1 MMKFVIRLVLGSVL
15 LAVPVM
21 AQNTASSSADTN
33 AEILIQ
39 KIKADKKLLV
49 AGNMDLSDAEAKQFW
64 PLYEDYQKELEQTNQ
79 RIGKT
84 IMEYAEAFNKG
95 PIPNETAKK
104 LLDEV
109 LVIEEAEAKTKRA
122 YADKVAKVLPA
133 AKTARYIQIETKIRA
148 LLRAELAK
156 RIPFAY

>member
-1 MMKFVIRLVLGSVL
+1 MKFVIRLVLRSVL

-64 PLYEDYQKELEQTNQ
+64 PSYEDYQKELEQTNQ
-79 RIGKT
+79 RLGKT

>member
-1 MMKFVIRLVLGSVL
+1 MVKFVIRLVLGSVL

-156 RIPFAY
+156 RIPLAY

>member
-64 PLYEDYQKELEQTNQ
+64 PSYEDYQKELEQTNQ

-133 AKTARYIQIETKIRA
+133 AKTARSIQIETKMRA

-156 RIPFAY
+156 RVPLAY

>member
-1 MMKFVIRLVLGSVL
+1 MKFVIRLVLGSVL

-21 AQNTASSSADTN
+21 AQNTPSSSADTN

-64 PLYEDYQKELEQTNQ
+64 PSYEDYQKELEQTNQ

>member
-133 AKTARYIQIETKIRA
+133 AKTARSIQIETKMRA

-156 RIPFAY
+156 RVPLAY